1 MDSGRMLAPRGTG
14 REANGA
20 VEETAGAVVDDIQRK
35 RVEGELRLQRRQ
47 IAHLARVAMLGEFSA
62 ALTHELRQP
71 LASIRC
77 NALAAQ
83 HLIAT
88 QRENLPQMREILGD
102 IIAADMRAE
111 EIIQR
116 SRVLLKRR
124 EPQFEPVK
132 IDELVQ
138 DVLGLARSTLVER
151 KVELSIGVDE
161 GIAPLQGDRVEL
173 EQVLLN
179 LLLNACESMRTNAP
193 LDRRIEVLAALNDG
207 HREVLISVLDSGTG
221 IEPEYLELMFEPFF
235 STKED
240 GLGLG
245 LSICRAIIVAHK
257 GRLWA
262 ANRPDRGAALH
273 FTVPLMGEV

>member
-1 MDSGRMLAPRGTG
+1 MDSGLILARRDAGG
-14 REANGA
+14 EGKGA
-20 VEETAGAVVDDIQRK
+20 VQKMAGAVLDDIQRK
-35 RVEGELRLQRRQ
+35 RAEAELRLQRQQ

-71 LASIRC
+71 LTSIRC

-83 HLIAT
+83 HLIAAKR
-88 QRENLPQMREILGD
+88 QNLAKISESLQD
-102 IIAADMRAE
+102 IIAAGQRAE

-116 SRVLLKRR
+116 MRSLLKRR

-132 IDELVQ
+132 LDELVQ
-138 DVLGLARSTLVER
+138 GVLILVRSTLVER
-151 KVELSIGVDE
+151 KTELSIHIE
-161 GIAPLQGDRVEL
+161 ERLPSLRGDRIEL

-179 LLLNACESMRTNAP
+179 LLLNACESMSSRAP
-193 LDRRIEVLAALNDG
+193 LDRRIEVLAALDNDG
-207 HREVLISVLDSGTG
+207 RDVRISVLDLGTG

-245 LSICRAIIVAHK
+245 LSICRTIIVAHK

-262 ANRPDRGAALH
+262 ASRPDRGAALH
-273 FTVPLMGEV
+273 FTVPVMGEA